1 MESGMEFW
9 TAKALLDWQVEMGCD
24 EAIGD
29 EPVDRY
35 ALKDVKPA
43 PKPVQAPSTLASAP
57 PPVATPAPEVD
68 QISAARDAANAAQDL
83 AGLRA
88 AMAAFE
94 GCALKAVARNLVF
107 SGGIAGA
114 PVMII
119 ADAPDRDDDRAGE
132 MFAGRTGALLDKM
145 LAAIGLGR
153 SGDAPIYAAPVL
165 PWNPPQNRD
174 PNAEEM
180 AMMLPFLQRHI
191 TLATPK
197 LLILMGNGPCQA
209 LLGKSGMTRLHGEW
223 ADVQIGSASL
233 PAIPMFAPS
242 YLLTTPSAK
251 REAWG
256 DLLSLKARLKDLS

>member
-1 MESGMEFW
+1 MEYW
-9 TAKALLDWQVEMGCD
+9 TAKALLDWQVEMGVD

-29 EPVDRY
+29 DPVDRY
-35 ALKDVKPA
+35 ALQDVKPA
-43 PKPVQAPSTLASAP
+43 PKIAQAPSTLPSAP
-57 PPVATPAPEVD
+57 PAVATAAPEIN
-68 QISAARDAANAAQDL
+68 QISDANNAANAAQDL

-88 AMAAFE
+88 AMGAFE
-94 GCALKAVARNLVF
+94 GCALKAAARNLVF

-119 ADAPDRDDDRAGE
+119 AEAPDRNDDRAGE
-132 MFAGRTGALLDKM
+132 LFAGRTGALLDKM

-153 SGDAPIYAAPVL
+153 SGDAPIYAAPIL

-174 PNAEEM
+174 PNADEM

-191 TLATPK
+191 TLAAPK
-197 LLILMGNGPCQA
+197 VLILMGNGPCQA
-209 LLGKSGMTRLHGEW
+209 LLNKSGMTRLHGGW
-223 ADVQIGSASL
+223 TDVQIGSASV

-251 REAWG
+251 REAWS
-256 DLLSLKARLKDLS
+256 DLLSLKAHLKDLS